1 MNTVLLAILGYIAAQ
16 LALGMWVSRRIE
28 TEEDYL
34 LAGRSL
40 GPLLSTFSI
49 FATWFGA
56 ETCMGAAG
64 KAYRD
69 GLTLASAEPF
79 AYGLCLVLMGVVFAL
94 PLWRR
99 KLTTLADLFRERY
112 SPRVERWAALV
123 MIPSSVLWA
132 AAQIRGFAQVFAGA
146 ADIPVAAGL
155 SIGAGVVIL
164 YTMSGG
170 LRADVVTDLVQG
182 LCLIAGLVALALGV
196 VWQAG
201 GAAEV
206 IEKLPLDRISLVP
219 DAPLFDVLEAWAIP
233 LCGSVVAQELVARVL
248 ASRSPGIA
256 RRSALIGGGM
266 YVAVGLIPVFLGL
279 LGSRLL
285 PGLSDPEQVLPAL
298 AQRQLPALFHVLFA
312 GALVSAILSTV
323 DSTLLVAASLFSHNV
338 LAAHF
343 PTESERVKVRRA
355 RAAVVGFGLLAWSL
369 ALSAEGVF
377 ALVEQ
382 ASAFGSAGVLVIVVF
397 GLFSR
402 RGGEASALLA
412 LFGGLAAYLAG
423 TALGF
428 AWPYLLS
435 LAVALLGFGAG
446 LRSGR

>member
-40 GPLLSTFSI
+40 GPVLSTFSI

-64 KAYRD
+64 NAYRD

-79 AYGLCLVLMGVVFAL
+79 AYGLCLVVMGLVFAL

-146 ADIPVAAGL
+146 ADVPLLAGL

-164 YTMSGG
+164 YTMWGG

-182 LCLIAGLVALALGV
+182 ICLILGLVALALGV
-196 VWQAG
+196 VWQQG
-201 GAAEV
+201 GFAETAASF
-206 IEKLPLDRISLVP
+206 PLERVRLVP
-219 DAPLFDVLEAWAIP
+219 DEPLLDVLEAWAIP

-248 ASRSPGIA
+248 ASRTPGIA
-256 RRSALIGGGM
+256 RRSALLGGGM

-279 LGSRLL
+279 LGARLL
-285 PGLSDPEQVLPAL
+285 PGLADPEQVLPEL
-298 AQRQLPALFHVLFA
+298 ASQRLPPVFHVLFA

-323 DSTLLVAASLFSHNV
+323 DSTLLVAASLFSHNW
-338 LAAHF
+338 LAARL
-343 PTESERVKVRRA
+343 PERSERAKVAHA
-355 RAAVVGFGLLAWSL
+355 RWAV
-369 ALSAEGVF
+369 ALSA
-377 ALVEQ
+377 
-382 ASAFGSAGVLVIVVF
+382 
-397 GLFSR
+397 
-402 RGGEASALLA
+402 
-412 LFGGLAAYLAG
+412 
-423 TALGF
+423 
-428 AWPYLLS
+428 
-435 LAVALLGFGAG
+435 
-446 LRSGR
+446 